1 MSVKTDF
8 PRDLQRQFETQLLDG
23 AFERGAVWSVPALAE
38 HLDTS
43 EADVRRVLIAAHRKG
58 LIEKAAAD
66 RFRMLGLAERG
77 VGSVHAHT
85 QGQGLKPTS
94 QVRAV
99 VVEPATEAVAAQLA
113 VSVGAPVYRFERTRC
128 IDGSPLANQT
138 NYLPFDVCPGLEEED
153 VSHRSFQGLLE
164 ETYHVFLTAAE
175 EELAIV
181 PATPQDREVLGL
193 TSGASVLEISRL
205 ARSATAQPVV
215 WAILHIDPNQY
226 RYVAELWPPA
236 ARLLASGPA

>member
-1 MSVKTDF
+1 MKTDF
-8 PRDLQRQFETQLLDG
+8 PRDLQRQFETQLLGG
-23 AFERGAVWSVPALAE
+23 AFVHSEVWSVPALTD
-38 HLDTS
+38 HLGASD
-43 EADVRRVLIAAHRKG
+43 ADVRRVLVAAHRKG
-58 LIEKAAAD
+58 LVEKAAAG

-85 QGQGLKPTS
+85 QGRGLKPTS

-99 VVEPATEAVAAQLA
+99 EVEPATETVAAQLA
-113 VSVGAPVYRFERTRC
+113 VSVGTPVYRFERTRR

-164 ETYHVFLTAAE
+164 ETYHVFLTSAE
-175 EELAIV
+175 EDLAIV

-193 TSGASVLEISRL
+193 SPGASVLEISRL

-215 WAILHIDPNQY
+215 WAILHVDPSQY
-226 RYVAELWPPA
+226 RYVAELWPAA